1 MSQIPQYFEI
11 SYFFVFFFDN
21 EDINFTKLSAALIL
35 TPLFS
40 YVRLLF
46 FMFVHIFKI
55 KNKYNI
61 SFYIFFLFFFIIFAK
76 FSTIE
81 ANANTY
87 KITDLEISKPYDKNF
102 NKEEIID
109 IAFEK
114 AFEQLILRITTIKK
128 NEIKQLTSLKNIY
141 SLIESFSIVDEKFID
156 NKYIS
161 IFEVEFNK
169 KKLFNYLQNQDIFP
183 SIPKEKDLLLIPILI
198 NNQKNQVL
206 LFSENS
212 FYVNWNKSSEDY
224 FLLSYI
230 LPNEDIEDINHIKK
244 NINNIEDYNFKEI
257 ISKYEIKD
265 YIILILFQKDN
276 NFNALMKIN
285 LNNKLIISNK
295 KFSWSENQLIENIIQ
310 NLKLEFENHW
320 KRLNIIN
327 TSIKLPI
334 TISIDSKNYSLAKD
348 LEKKLQDLDLVSSY
362 HIDYFS
368 NEKLIYKIIYNST
381 PNKFINE
388 FNNSNIK
395 LNTDNS
401 VWSVE

>member
-1 MSQIPQYFEI
+1 
-11 SYFFVFFFDN
+11 
-21 EDINFTKLSAALIL
+21 
-35 TPLFS
+35 
-40 YVRLLF
+40 
-46 FMFVHIFKI
+46 MFVNIIKI
-55 KNKYNI
+55 KNKFNI
-61 SFYIFFLFFFIIFAK
+61 PFYIIFLFFLIIFAK

-87 KITDLEISKPYDKNF
+87 KIADLKISKSYDKNF
-102 NKEEIID
+102 KKEEVID

-128 NEIKQLTSLKNIY
+128 NEIKKLSNLKNIY

-169 KKLFNYLQNQDIFP
+169 KKIFNYLQNKDIFP

-198 NNQKNQVL
+198 NNQKNQLL

-212 FYVNWNKSSEDY
+212 FYMDWNKSNENY
-224 FLLSYI
+224 YLLNYI

-244 NINNIEDYNFKEI
+244 NINNIEDYNFNEI

-276 NFNALMKIN
+276 NLNALMKIN

-295 KFSWSENQLIENIIQ
+295 KFSWNENQSIENIIQ

-320 KRLNIIN
+320 KKLNIIN

-334 TISIDSKNYSLAKD
+334 TISVNSKSYNLVKE

-362 HIDYFS
+362 YIDYFS

-388 FNNSNIK
+388 FSNSNIK
-395 LNTDNS
+395 LKTDNS

>member
-1 MSQIPQYFEI
+1 
-11 SYFFVFFFDN
+11 
-21 EDINFTKLSAALIL
+21 
-35 TPLFS
+35 
-40 YVRLLF
+40 
-46 FMFVHIFKI
+46 MFVNIFKI
-55 KNKYNI
+55 KNKFNI
-61 SFYIFFLFFFIIFAK
+61 LVYIFFLFFLINFAK

-81 ANANTY
+81 ASANTY
-87 KITDLEISKPYDKNF
+87 KIADLEISKPYDKNF

-109 IAFEK
+109 IAFEQ
-114 AFEQLILRITTIKK
+114 AFEQLILRITTIEKNQIKK
-128 NEIKQLTSLKNIY
+128 LSSLKNIY
-141 SLIESFSIVDEKFID
+141 SLIESFSIIDEKFVD

-169 KKLFNYLQNQDIFP
+169 KKLFNYLQNKNIFP
-183 SIPKEKDLLLIPILI
+183 SIPKDKDLLLIPILI
-198 NNQKNQVL
+198 NNEKNQVL

-212 FYVNWNKSSEDY
+212 FYTNWNKSDENY
-224 FLLSYI
+224 FLLNYI
-230 LPNEDIEDINHIKK
+230 LPNEDIEDINLIKK
-244 NINNIEDYNFKEI
+244 NINNIEDYNFNEI
-257 ISKYEIKD
+257 ISKYAIKD

-295 KFSWSENQLIENIIQ
+295 KFTWDENQSVENVIQ
-310 NLKLEFENHW
+310 KLKLEFENHW
-320 KRLNIIN
+320 KKLNIIN

-334 TISIDSKNYSLAKD
+334 TISVNSKNYNLVIQ

-362 HIDYFS
+362 YIDYFS
-368 NEKLIYKIIYNST
+368 NEQVIYKIIYNST

-388 FNNSNIK
+388 FTNSNIK

>member
-1 MSQIPQYFEI
+1 
-11 SYFFVFFFDN
+11 
-21 EDINFTKLSAALIL
+21 
-35 TPLFS
+35 
-40 YVRLLF
+40 
-46 FMFVHIFKI
+46 MFVNIIKI
-55 KNKYNI
+55 KNKFNI
-61 SFYIFFLFFFIIFAK
+61 PFYIIFLFFLIIFAK

-87 KITDLEISKPYDKNF
+87 KIADLKISKPYDKNF
-102 NKEEIID
+102 KKEEIID

-128 NEIKQLTSLKNIY
+128 NEIKKLSNLKNIY

-169 KKLFNYLQNQDIFP
+169 KKIFNYLQNKDIFP

-198 NNQKNQVL
+198 NNQKNQLL

-212 FYVNWNKSSEDY
+212 FYMDWNKSNENY
-224 FLLSYI
+224 FLLNYI

-244 NINNIEDYNFKEI
+244 NINNIEDYNFNEI

-276 NFNALMKIN
+276 NLNALMKIN

-295 KFSWSENQLIENIIQ
+295 KFSWNENQSIENIIQ

-320 KRLNIIN
+320 KKLNIIN

-334 TISIDSKNYSLAKD
+334 TISVDSKNYNLIKE
-348 LEKKLQDLDLVSSY
+348 LEKKLKDLDLISSY

-368 NEKLIYKIIYNST
+368 NKQLIYKIIYNST

-388 FNNSNIK
+388 FSNSNIK

>member
-1 MSQIPQYFEI
+1 
-11 SYFFVFFFDN
+11 
-21 EDINFTKLSAALIL
+21 
-35 TPLFS
+35 
-40 YVRLLF
+40 
-46 FMFVHIFKI
+46 MFVNIIKI
-55 KNKYNI
+55 KNKFNI
-61 SFYIFFLFFFIIFAK
+61 PFYIIFLFFLIIFAK

-87 KITDLEISKPYDKNF
+87 KIADLKISKPYDKNF
-102 NKEEIID
+102 KKEEIID

-128 NEIKQLTSLKNIY
+128 NEIKKLSNLKNIY

-169 KKLFNYLQNQDIFP
+169 KKIFNYLQNKDIFP

-198 NNQKNQVL
+198 NNQKNQLL

-212 FYVNWNKSSEDY
+212 FYMDWNKSNENY
-224 FLLSYI
+224 FLLNYI

-244 NINNIEDYNFKEI
+244 NINNIEDYNFNEI

-276 NFNALMKIN
+276 NLNALMKIN

-295 KFSWSENQLIENIIQ
+295 KFSWNENQSIENIIQ

-320 KRLNIIN
+320 KKLNIIN

-334 TISIDSKNYSLAKD
+334 TISVNSKNYNLVKE
-348 LEKKLQDLDLVSSY
+348 LEKKLQDLDLVSHY
-362 HIDYFS
+362 YIDYFS
-368 NEKLIYKIIYNST
+368 NEQIIYKIIYNST

-388 FNNSNIK
+388 FKNSNIK
-395 LNTDNS
+395 LNTNS
-401 VWSVE
+401 SIWSVE

>member
-1 MSQIPQYFEI
+1 M
-11 SYFFVFFFDN
+11 
-21 EDINFTKLSAALIL
+21 NFTKLSAALIL

-40 YVRLLF
+40 YVKLLF
-46 FMFVHIFKI
+46 FMFINIIKI
-55 KNKYNI
+55 KNKFNI
-61 SFYIFFLFFFIIFAK
+61 PFYIIFLFFLIIFAK

-87 KITDLEISKPYDKNF
+87 KIADLKISKPYDKNF
-102 NKEEIID
+102 KKEEIID

-128 NEIKQLTSLKNIY
+128 NEIKKLSNLKNIY

-169 KKLFNYLQNQDIFP
+169 KKIFNYLQNKDIFP

-198 NNQKNQVL
+198 NNQKNQLL

-212 FYVNWNKSSEDY
+212 FYMDWNKSNENY
-224 FLLSYI
+224 FLLNYI

-244 NINNIEDYNFKEI
+244 NINNIEDYNFNEI

-276 NFNALMKIN
+276 NLNALMKIN

-295 KFSWSENQLIENIIQ
+295 KFSWNENQSIENIIQ

-320 KRLNIIN
+320 KKLNIIN

-334 TISIDSKNYSLAKD
+334 TISVDSKNYNLIKE
-348 LEKKLQDLDLVSSY
+348 LEKKLKDLDLISSY

-368 NEKLIYKIIYNST
+368 NEQLIYKIIYNST

-388 FNNSNIK
+388 FSNSNIK

>member
-1 MSQIPQYFEI
+1 M
-11 SYFFVFFFDN
+11 
-21 EDINFTKLSAALIL
+21 
-35 TPLFS
+35 
-40 YVRLLF
+40 
-46 FMFVHIFKI
+46 
-55 KNKYNI
+55 
-61 SFYIFFLFFFIIFAK
+61 
-76 FSTIE
+76 
-81 ANANTY
+81 
-87 KITDLEISKPYDKNF
+87 
-102 NKEEIID
+102 
-109 IAFEK
+109 
-114 AFEQLILRITTIKK
+114 
-128 NEIKQLTSLKNIY
+128 
-141 SLIESFSIVDEKFID
+141 
-156 NKYIS
+156 
-161 IFEVEFNK
+161 
-169 KKLFNYLQNQDIFP
+169 FNYLQNQDIFP

-320 KRLNIIN
+320 KKLNIIN

-334 TISIDSKNYSLAKD
+334 TISVNSKNYNLVKE

-388 FNNSNIK
+388 ISNSNIK